1 MARHL
6 NYGLW
11 PSAKL
16 NGALLGKLGVMLLW
30 RRQQQQQKQ
39 QQQQQTIIELS
50 ERHVLVTTEQP
61 KNVARDPPEPPNENE
76 AKAFCFT

>member
-16 NGALLGKLGVMLLW
+16 NGALLGKLGVMLPS

-39 QQQQQTIIELS
+39 QQQQQTIIEWS

-61 KNVARDPPEPPNENE
+61 KNVTRDPPEPPNENE
-76 AKAFCFT
+76 AKEFCFS